1 MGKKKQKQGR
11 PHISDVAAV
20 KRDGEYV
27 VSRSYAEVVDLISEG
42 EIEGIVSGSYNY
54 EGNQARINAGNNP
67 TGYDSVTFKNYTAT
81 GKAGTSDVNEMEKL
95 GFLRSIYWN
104 NVPVVD
110 KDGYYNFASVN
121 VDSSVGLPVGHK
133 PTLNTKM
140 NNYTGLTDN
149 EVLDLSVY
157 RSIGERLYGPEIEGG
172 DLSPT
177 DTKAATLKA
186 GLKID
191 KYSKTYSILNK
202 ECSKIELRIKIAALF
217 EQVQAGPKTYKKNYQ
232 LKACADASTGYGDMK
247 ARTISYN
254 VYYQPIFDDRFAS
267 ASSSSTQKNQL
278 ATNKWIGPI
287 RETVTGKVD
296 SPYLRTTSIPPSG
309 TLSELNY
316 QDLPGFEGWRIRIV
330 RTTPESLTSFLKNP
344 TFVDS
349 LTEVYGTTLLY
360 PYSSMIYSQFDARS
374 FSRIPSRA
382 YDTKL
387 IKIKVPNNYDPVLK
401 TYGKSDSAASE
412 GHQARTGS
420 TIWNAAGLKTG
431 GTLNDSFW
439 DGEFKNSYFS
449 AETTEK
455 TNIQGEYFREWTD
468 NPAWCFYDLL
478 TNPRYGLGEYIKES
492 EIDKWALYEI
502 AQYCD
507 VLVPDSYGSMEP
519 RFTINY
525 VITSREEAYKVMN
538 DLASIFR
545 GMTFYANGSIFAVQ
559 DKYKTAT
566 YQFNNSNVVDGNFTY
581 ASSSKKARHT
591 VAIVRYNDKKDLF
604 QPALEYV
611 ENEEAVRRYGIREL
625 ETTALGCTSRG
636 QARRFAQWILAS
648 EADETETVT
657 FTAGQ
662 EGAYLQPGDVI
673 QIYDNFRSPLKYSGR
688 TNAVIPGVK
697 EVTTVAPFPTS
708 PGVMTPASG
717 NNFNSIILDQALNF
731 EKRTVGE
738 ATGTIVSGK
747 EYQITIAGTA
757 ASGNDFTDL
766 GALNNNVGTRFTAT
780 SSGTITTGRAAL
792 LGSNLY
798 KFSILTPTYNYDA
811 NTTSLNTTDE
821 KELRRSQV
829 QNLLF
834 SGSHARNVTGSYRSD
849 YMEGGSGVCTQIFF
863 NTGTFF
869 GGSGNTLNFD
879 DYVITGYTNT
889 GVFTTRVESPAGVLD
904 APLSESYSGG
914 CFSGENLIWSI
925 EPHSSND
932 TEFISGNFSNFR
944 LINIKENEG
953 NKYDVSALAYSTGKY
968 NKIENAVKLGGENL
982 EKLPIFNTG
991 LAIATTVTPANA
1003 ASFSLKDGEAYS
1015 ETTEQSNYVTL
1026 EIKFSAAGYER
1037 TEDTD
1042 GSATEATAKGIKEG
1056 NDDFQYIICKFD
1068 YDSQTN
1074 NQAITVDST
1083 TYRTNYLPYVVETIN
1098 GLASADNPRYKN
1110 DQFHSEILVTSS
1122 VKKYYIVI
1130 FAISA
1135 QGVLSQGFGG
1145 IIDFSNKDIKSVF
1158 SIVDNILINSLK
1170 TEGSDGEPRYSP
1182 SPDADKQ
1189 FLTPLS
1195 IEAPQPGFTWNA
1207 SVKGIL
1213 SVQESDQSTAEPSYP
1228 LFVPQDSTEYRITIR
1243 KPSDPKRPNKPSD
1256 VIYVEVTGYN
1266 TQTESP
1272 SFVFNEIYNNPNLIS
1287 GKADDGTT
1295 STGYLYDAHVTG
1307 WKNGAVI
1314 PNWTQL
1320 QTNAWKDDQE
1330 AEWLSISGSGFN
1342 IINKPNDFPIRS
1354 YDIVVEAHDGE
1365 GTTSAGNK
1373 VFENTLFKNAGDA
1386 RESQEKGF
1394 DPNNINKT
1402 YDILGVFLAPPESV
1416 FYTQIT
1422 GEEGNWNKRTQYLS
1436 PENAYLNNL
1445 PYLAQAH
1452 IYPDGWLQTTMLLSE
1467 SVTGTIVEIDGV
1479 VQDEAVLEERFNN
1492 AEGMVYYY
1500 TTGDNSVIYVDQT
1513 DGDGVTT
1520 SNPQLANPAP
1530 AFNLDLKNAFLNS
1543 NDNVGTVQQLSKV
1556 GDDNI
1561 AFGGIVNAGNASNII
1576 LGGESSPQGNVHR
1589 GFYLFSDSNSME
1601 ALRIPFP
1608 HISRPKVQNIQLSYA
1623 LFDELHKLSAFE
1635 SDGATPRITTHT
1647 NGSGVTNVTTVKNIF
1662 TEKNMNFSKATFP
1675 LVSDSMFVKNTDTNK
1690 PQFTVGE
1697 VGALQSIYLSESS
1710 VQSGADAALGFRAW
1724 GSINI
1729 KISGELQ
1736 RKVNIK
1742 EDVLATDWE
1751 DGRSPMILKEFTSSD
1766 IESIKVMPIVTHEDF
1781 SASGINRIILE
1792 LKLPPTINK
1801 DKIAVIANGSNE
1813 LELISAGVQVDT
1825 HAKKNSNLPASH
1837 PGKITITY
1845 RFIAHATAELQMNE
1859 VNLFFGILATD
1870 E

>member
-11 PHISDVAAV
+11 PHISDVSAV

-254 VYYQPIFDDRFAS
+254 VYYQPIFDHRFVS
-267 ASSSSTQKNQL
+267 ASSSSTQKNQQ

-697 EVTTVAPFPTS
+697 DVTTVS
-708 PGVMTPASG
+708 SDGVIIPASG

-731 EKRTVGE
+731 EEKADG
-738 ATGTIVSGK
+738 S
-747 EYQITIAGTA
+747 
-757 ASGNDFTDL
+757 
-766 GALNNNVGTRFTAT
+766 
-780 SSGTITTGRAAL
+780 
-792 LGSNLY
+792 SNLY
-798 KFSILTPTYNYDA
+798 KFSLLTPTYNYDA

-821 KELRRSQV
+821 NELRRSQV

-889 GVFTTRVESPAGVLD
+889 GVFTSKVESPAGVLD
-904 APLSESYSGG
+904 APHSESYSGG

-1003 ASFSLKDGEAYS
+1003 ASFSLDYGEAYS
-1015 ETTEQSNYVTL
+1015 ETTKLSNYVTL

-1037 TEDTD
+1037 TKDTD

-1068 YDSQTN
+1068 WNPSDRPSTYPPADFVDRA
-1074 NQAITVDST
+1074 AITVDST

-1098 GLASADNPRYKN
+1098 GLASADNPRYRN
-1110 DQFHSEILVTSS
+1110 DQFHSEILVTST
-1122 VKKYYIVI
+1122 VKEYYIVI

-1170 TEGSDGEPRYSP
+1170 TEGNEGEPRS
-1182 SPDADKQ
+1182 
-1189 FLTPLS
+1189 TPLS
-1195 IEAPQPGFTWNA
+1195 IEAAQPGFTWNA

-1213 SVQESDQSTAEPSYP
+1213 SAASDNEEGSPSYD

-1243 KPSDPKRPNKPSD
+1243 HPSDPTTPNIPSSK
-1256 VIYVEVTGYN
+1256 IYVEITGYN
-1266 TQTESP
+1266 TQSESP

-1287 GKADDGTT
+1287 GRADDGTT
-1295 STGYLYDAHVTG
+1295 SSGYRYDAHVMG
-1307 WKNGAVI
+1307 WKGGSEIVGWA
-1314 PNWTQL
+1314 
-1320 QTNAWKDDQE
+1320 AKDNDQKDTAE
-1330 AEWLSISGSGFN
+1330 AEWLSVYRSGFN
-1342 IINKPNDFPIRS
+1342 ILNKPNDFPVRS

-1365 GTTSAGNK
+1365 KNTSAGN
-1373 VFENTLFKNAGDA
+1373 EIYQNTISSAG
-1386 RESQEKGF
+1386 EKGF
-1394 DPNNINKT
+1394 NPNNINKT
-1402 YDILGVFLAPPESV
+1402 YDMLGVFLAPPESV

-1422 GEEGNWNKRTQYLS
+1422 GEEGNWNKQTKYLS

-1452 IYPDGWLQTTMLLSE
+1452 IYPNGWLQTTMLLSE
-1467 SVTGTIVEIDGV
+1467 STTGTIVEIDGV
-1479 VQDEAVLEERFNN
+1479 VQDEVELEKRFNN

-1500 TTGDNSVIYVDQT
+1500 TTGDNSVIYVDEKDD
-1513 DGDGVTT
+1513 DGNVTT

-1530 AFNLDLKNAFLNS
+1530 AFNIDVENDTFLDDNTNA
-1543 NDNVGTVQQLSKV
+1543 GTVQQLSKV

-1561 AFGGIVNAGNASNII
+1561 AFGGIVNAGNASNINPSTNI
-1576 LGGESSPQGNVHR
+1576 IEKGREYLITTAGVLGEVGNDFEDLGSTSNAVGITFLADQNGTMRTGRARLTAPQGNVHR

-1608 HISRPKVQNIQLSYA
+1608 DISRPQVQNIQLSYA
-1623 LFDELHKLSAFE
+1623 LFDELHKLSAFD
-1635 SDGATPRITTHT
+1635 SDGATPRTTRREP
-1647 NGSGVTNVTTVKNIF
+1647 SLITNVTTVKNIF

-1675 LVSDSMFVKNTDTNK
+1675 LVSDVMFVKDENTSK
-1690 PQFTVGE
+1690 PQFAVGV
-1697 VGALQSIYLSESS
+1697 VGASQSIYLSESS
-1710 VQSGADAALGFRAW
+1710 VQSGADAALAFRAW

-1729 KISGELQ
+1729 KLALAVPDSL
-1736 RKVNIK
+1736 NK
-1742 EDVLATDWE
+1742 EIILGTEWE
-1751 DGRSPMILKEFTSSD
+1751 DGRSPMILKTFTPSD
-1766 IESIKVMPIVTHEDF
+1766 IQSI
-1781 SASGINRIILE
+1781 SADALSSQWF
-1792 LKLPPTINK
+1792 LKIHLHLRLPQEIDR
-1801 DKIAVIANGSNE
+1801 DKISVIANGYTKTEFVTCTVNV
-1813 LELISAGVQVDT
+1813 ATQQNDPQ
-1825 HAKKNSNLPASH
+1825 A
-1837 PGKITITY
+1837 ITITY
-1845 RFIAHATAELQMNE
+1845 VYLVPKNSTNNDRKLTYGGLTDGGE
-1859 VNLFFGILATD
+1859 VTLFFGILATD

>member
-1 MGKKKQKQGR
+1 M
-11 PHISDVAAV
+11 S
-20 KRDGEYV
+20 
-27 VSRSYAEVVDLISEG
+27 
-42 EIEGIVSGSYNY
+42 
-54 EGNQARINAGNNP
+54 
-67 TGYDSVTFKNYTAT
+67 
-81 GKAGTSDVNEMEKL
+81 
-95 GFLRSIYWN
+95 
-104 NVPVVD
+104 
-110 KDGYYNFASVN
+110 
-121 VDSSVGLPVGHK
+121 
-133 PTLNTKM
+133 
-140 NNYTGLTDN
+140 
-149 EVLDLSVY
+149 
-157 RSIGERLYGPEIEGG
+157 
-172 DLSPT
+172 
-177 DTKAATLKA
+177 
-186 GLKID
+186 
-191 KYSKTYSILNK
+191 
-202 ECSKIELRIKIAALF
+202 
-217 EQVQAGPKTYKKNYQ
+217 
-232 LKACADASTGYGDMK
+232 
-247 ARTISYN
+247 
-254 VYYQPIFDDRFAS
+254 S
-267 ASSSSTQKNQL
+267 ASSSTTQKNQQ

-309 TLSELNY
+309 TLSQLNY

-349 LTEVYGTTLLY
+349 LTEIYGTTLLY

-382 YDTKL
+382 YDAKL
-387 IKIKVPNNYDPVLK
+387 IKVKVPNNYDPVLK
-401 TYGKSDSAASE
+401 TYGKSDSTTSHE
-412 GHQARTGS
+412 ARTGS
-420 TIWNAAGLKTG
+420 TIWTAGLKEG
-431 GTLNDSFW
+431 GTLDDSFW
-439 DGEFKNSYFS
+439 DGEFKKSYWVS
-449 AETTEK
+449 PGTVAANEK
-455 TNIQGEYFREWTD
+455 TNIQGTYFREWTD

-662 EGAYLQPGDVI
+662 EGAYLQPGDVV

-697 EVTTVAPFPTS
+697 QLTTSAPFPTS
-708 PGVMTPASG
+708 PDEMIPASG

-738 ATGTIVSGK
+738 ATGTIASGK
-747 EYQITIAGTA
+747 EYQITIAGTG
-757 ASGNDFTDL
+757 ASGNDFTQR
-766 GALNNNVGTRFTAT
+766 GAPNNNVGTIFTAT
-780 SSGTITTGRAAL
+780 SSGTITTGRAFL

-798 KFSILTPTYNYDA
+798 KFSLLTPTYNYDA
-811 NTTSLNTTDE
+811 NTTSLDTTDE
-821 KELRRSQV
+821 KELRRSQI
-829 QNLLF
+829 QNLVF
-834 SGSHARNVTGSYRSD
+834 SGAHVRNVTGSYRSD

-863 NTGTFF
+863 NTGTLF
-869 GGSGNTLNFD
+869 GGSGNVLNFY

-889 GVFTTRVESPAGVLD
+889 GVFTSKVENPAGVLD

-925 EPHSSND
+925 EPDNSND

-968 NKIENAVKLGGENL
+968 DKIENAVKLGGENL

-991 LAIATTVTPANA
+991 LAVDTTVLEVNT
-1003 ASFSLKDGEAYS
+1003 ASFSLKDGLAYS
-1015 ETTEQSNYVTL
+1015 ETTNLSDYVTL
-1026 EIKFSAAGYER
+1026 DIKFSAAGYER
-1037 TEDTD
+1037 TLDKSNTGKANGIED
-1042 GSATEATAKGIKEG
+1042 A

-1068 YDSQTN
+1068 YASRPTDDSSTQYEN
-1074 NQAITVDST
+1074 NAAITVSS
-1083 TYRTNYLPYVVETIN
+1083 TNYRQKFLPFVVETIN

-1110 DQFHSEILVTSS
+1110 DQFHSEILVTST
-1122 VKKYYIVI
+1122 VQKYYIVI

-1135 QGVLSQGFGG
+1135 QGVLSQGFGK
-1145 IIDFSNKDIKSVF
+1145 IIDFSTKATPSVF

-1170 TEGSDGEPRYSP
+1170 TEGSDGEPRYAP
-1182 SPDADKQ
+1182 SPDVDKQ

-1195 IEAPQPGFTWNA
+1195 IEAAQPGFTWNA

-1213 SVQESDQSTAEPSYP
+1213 SAEPPQPTNPTADPSYD

-1243 KPSDPKRPNKPSD
+1243 EPSDPKNPNKPSNK
-1256 VIYVEVTGYN
+1256 IYVEITGYN

-1287 GKADDGTT
+1287 GVADDGTT
-1295 STGYLYDAHVTG
+1295 STGYLYDPHVTG
-1307 WKNGAVI
+1307 WKDGSVING
-1314 PNWTQL
+1314 WTQL
-1320 QTNAWKDDQE
+1320 QTNAWKDEQQ

-1342 IINKPNDFPIRS
+1342 IVNKPNDFPIRS
-1354 YDIVVEAHDGE
+1354 YDLVVEAHDGE
-1365 GTTSAGNK
+1365 GNTSAGNK

-1386 RESQEKGF
+1386 EQSQEAGF

-1436 PENAYLNNL
+1436 PENAYLNDL

-1467 SVTGTIVEIDGV
+1467 STTGTIVEIDGV
-1479 VQDEAVLEERFNN
+1479 VQDEIELETRFNN

-1500 TTGDNSVIYVDQT
+1500 TTGDNSVIYVDEKDD
-1513 DGDGVTT
+1513 DGNVTT

-1530 AFNLDLKNAFLNS
+1530 AFNIDVENVTFLN
-1543 NDNVGTVQQLSKV
+1543 DNTNAGTVQQLSKV

-1561 AFGGIVNAGNASNII
+1561 AFGGIVNAGNASNINQSTNI
-1576 LGGESSPQGNVHR
+1576 IENMREYVITIAGSTDEGNNFITYSALNNNVGTTFTATSGGIITGSGRAKLTAPQGNVHR

-1623 LFDELHKLSAFE
+1623 LFDELHLLSAFE
-1635 SDGATPRITTHT
+1635 SDGATPRTTRREP
-1647 NGSGVTNVTTVKNIF
+1647 SLITNVTTVKNIF

-1675 LVSDSMFVKNTDTNK
+1675 LVSDSMFVKDTNTNK
-1690 PQFTVGE
+1690 PQFAVGV
-1697 VGALQSIYLSESS
+1697 VGASQSIYLSESS
-1710 VQSGADAALGFRAW
+1710 VQSGADAALAFRAW

-1729 KISGELQ
+1729 IRGGALRRLGIDPTVDFKDAILGTEWPDN
-1736 RKVNIK
+1736 RPPM
-1742 EDVLATDWE
+1742 VLKT
-1751 DGRSPMILKEFTSSD
+1751 FTTSD
-1766 IESIKVMPIVTHEDF
+1766 IQSITSKFGGYGLV
-1781 SASGINRIILE
+1781 RIILT
-1792 LKLPPTINK
+1792 LKVPPTIDK
-1801 DKIAVIANGSNE
+1801 DKMAVIANGYYPIE
-1813 LELISAGVQVDT
+1813 GITCTVDVDT
-1825 HAKKNSNLPASH
+1825 HSVEGSGMPSTSDRL
-1837 PGKITITY
+1837 IQLTY
-1845 RFIAHATAELQMNE
+1845 KFTVTEYTSGSLRHTVGGGWTEWLHAENE
-1859 VNLFFGILATD
+1859 DSANPFTLFFGILATD